1 MDRIQDKKRILLV
14 NVNWLG
20 DVLFSTP
27 AIRAIRKAF
36 ASPSIS
42 CMIVPRVKEILEGNP
57 NIDELII
64 YDEEGMHKS
73 LIAKVRFIAQLKKK
87 KFDLVI
93 LFHRSFSRTLIC
105 YLAGIPNRVGYSTS
119 KRAFLLTQKIQSPRQ
134 SMHRIDYL
142 SNIVNAI
149 GIETDN
155 SFCDFFIQDSDRT
168 YIDKFLSSQDTRQDD
183 TIVVLNPGGNWEPKR
198 WMKENFARLADKL
211 IMDFNLK
218 VIISGGPKDI
228 DLVGQITKLMNQ
240 KPVIACGSLTLKQL
254 GALFEKAKLV
264 ISADSSPLHIA
275 ASLGTKIIGLYGPT
289 SVDITGPR
297 GRGYIKTIQKSVGC
311 KIPCYDSKCS
321 DFRCMKVI
329 IAKDVLDE
337 VYKALNLY
345 DRQV

>member
-1 MDRIQDKKRILLV
+1 MEGLQDKKNILLV

-36 ASPSIS
+36 TSSSIS
-42 CMIVPRVKEILEGNP
+42 CMIVPRVKEILEDNP

-73 LIAKVRFIAQLKKK
+73 LLAKVKFIAQLKKK

-93 LFHRSFSRTLIC
+93 LFHRSFTRTLIC
-105 YLAGIPNRVGYSTS
+105 YLAGIPTRVGYSTF
-119 KRAFLLTQKIQSPRQ
+119 KRAFLLTQKIKPQIR

-155 SFCDFFIQDSDRT
+155 SFCDFFIQDSNRVFV
-168 YIDKFLSSQDTRQDD
+168 DKFLFNAGIKQDD
-183 TIVVLNPGGNWEPKR
+183 TIVVLNPGGNWQPKR

-211 IMDFNLK
+211 ITDFNLK
-218 VIISGGPKDI
+218 VIISGGLKDI

-240 KPVIACGSLTLKQL
+240 KPVVACGRLTLKQL

-297 GRGYIKTIQKSVGC
+297 GRGYIKIIQKSIGC
-311 KIPCYDSKCS
+311 KIPCYDSECI

-329 IAKDVLDE
+329 TAKDVLDE
-337 VYKALNLY
+337 VYKVIKL
-345 DRQV
+345 